1 MKHGYKIT
9 KGKKIGQ
16 YLERIHACLS
26 YWDVIM
32 QNKNL
37 KVNWTQN
44 FCLGQDDVEILDL
57 IIIVLVCTH
66 LQKMS

>member
-37 KVNWTQN
+37 KVN
-44 FCLGQDDVEILDL
+44 
-57 IIIVLVCTH
+57 
-66 LQKMS
+66 